1 MTAVSKMSPPPL
13 DLRERRTLITGAGSG
28 IGRALALELAS
39 RRGALALAGRRA
51 GPLAE
56 TAALVAERGGTA
68 HPITADLTADGEP
81 DRVVAEAAEALGGLD
96 VLINNAGNVRAA
108 PLEDID
114 VADIRAMVALNLLAP
129 VLTTRAA
136 LPHLRAAGAAHGNA
150 ALVGISSAA
159 GLVGTPFY
167 ATYAATKA
175 GLMRFGEALRREL
188 HGSGIHVASV
198 YPGPVDT
205 PMMTTTRAGADLGY
219 GLRPVGE
226 VVAEIVAALEERRI
240 DIDTQHADRRA
251 MQELNA
257 RDPLA
262 VDAALA
268 PKLAELRAAVST
280 HRSI

>member
-1 MTAVSKMSPPPL
+1 MTAVSKMTPSSL

-39 RRGALALAGRRA
+39 RRGVLALAGRRA

-68 HPITADLTADGEP
+68 YPVIADLTSDGEP
-81 DRVVAEAAEALGGLD
+81 DRVVAEAVEALGGLD
-96 VLINNAGNVRAA
+96 ILINNAGNVRAA
-108 PLEDID
+108 ALEDID
-114 VADIRAMVALNLLAP
+114 VADIRAMIDLNLLAP

-136 LPHLRAAGAAHGNA
+136 LPHLRAAGAEHGNA

-175 GLMRFGEALRREL
+175 GVMRFGEALRREL
-188 HGSGIHVASV
+188 YGSGIHVASV

-226 VVAEIVAALEERRI
+226 VVAEIVAGLEERRI
-240 DIDTQHADRRA
+240 DINTQHPDRRA

>member
-1 MTAVSKMSPPPL
+1 MTTVSKML
-13 DLRERRTLITGAGSG
+13 DLRGRRTLITGAGSG

-39 RRGALALAGRRA
+39 RQGALALAGRRA
-51 GPLAE
+51 EPLAE

-68 HPITADLTADGEP
+68 HVITADLTADGEP
-81 DRVVAEAAEALGGLD
+81 DRVVAEAAETLGGLD

-108 PLEDID
+108 ALEDID
-114 VADIRAMVALNLLAP
+114 VADIRAMIELNLLAP
-129 VLTTRAA
+129 ILTTRAA
-136 LPHLRAAGAAHGNA
+136 LPHLRAAGAEHGNA
-150 ALVGISSAA
+150 AVIGISSASA
-159 GLVGTPFY
+159 LVGTPFY

-188 HGSGIHVASV
+188 YGSGIHVASV

-205 PMMTTTRAGADLGY
+205 PMMTTTQAGADLGY

-226 VVAEIVAALEERRI
+226 VVAQIVAGLEEGLI
-240 DIDTQHADRRA
+240 DINTQHPERRR

-262 VDAALA
+262 LDAEFA